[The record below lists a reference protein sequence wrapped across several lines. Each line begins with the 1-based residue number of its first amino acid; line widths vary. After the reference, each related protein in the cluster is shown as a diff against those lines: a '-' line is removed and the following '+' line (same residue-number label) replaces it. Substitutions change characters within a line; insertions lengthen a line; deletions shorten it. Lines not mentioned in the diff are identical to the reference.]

1 MITLEEFENPDQM
14 PQVVEQK
21 LKGNRGLVQRMVRSE
36 QGLGEGY
43 AAGIA
48 VQSTVESV
56 EGHKRQGQNGVF
68 GEMKK
73 AEKDRKE
80 KRSREEEEE
89 REKAYKER

>member
-14 PQVVEQK
+14 PRVEQK

-48 VQSTVESV
+48 VQSTVECV
-56 EGHKRQGQNGVF
+56 EGHKRQGQN
-68 GEMKK
+68 
-73 AEKDRKE
+73 
-80 KRSREEEEE
+80 
-89 REKAYKER
+89 